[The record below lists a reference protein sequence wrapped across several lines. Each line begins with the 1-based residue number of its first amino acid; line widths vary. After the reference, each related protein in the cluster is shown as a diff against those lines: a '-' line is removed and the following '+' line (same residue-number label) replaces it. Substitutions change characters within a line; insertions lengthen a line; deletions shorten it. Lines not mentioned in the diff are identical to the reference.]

1 VKLVFLDIVIG
12 WDDSGL
18 RLSPFHSRVVCARWP
33 GTWADLMRLTREV
46 WPRNEPRIIG
56 GRETEQ

>member
-1 VKLVFLDIVIG
+1 MKLVILDVVVRWG
-12 WDDSGL
+12 NSGL
-18 RLSPFHSRVVCARWP
+18 RLSPFHPRVVCARWP